1 MSSEK
6 VYFSLGSNIEPR
18 KKHLFEAISLMN
30 EQFGTAPEAVS
41 QIFENPA
48 VGFKGGDFMNCA
60 VRYSLEME
68 PLEVLD
74 ICKGIEKRM
83 GRDLSVRYDER
94 GKRIYSDRVIDI
106 DIIYFGERIIDTPR
120 LTIPHPRAA
129 VRPFVQIPL
138 SEILER
144 K

>member
-1 MSSEK
+1 
-6 VYFSLGSNIEPR
+6 
-18 KKHLFEAISLMN
+18 
-30 EQFGTAPEAVS
+30 
-41 QIFENPA
+41 
-48 VGFKGGDFMNCA
+48 MNCA